1 MALKQIALIL
11 MFLLVC
17 TVQGQRIAIM
27 GAMDEEI
34 ELLKEVLKNK
44 KEIHKNGVTFYTGKL
59 KGQKVVLLKAGIG
72 KVNAGYS
79 TAILIANF
87 KVNALLF
94 TGVAGGLDPNIEP
107 GDIVISDKMI
117 QYDFGELKEG
127 SFVTWPTRNL
137 AKNNERNP
145 LYLNVDPHLLK
156 QSKKVSKQIK
166 LKPLNNRIPTFHIGA
181 IATGDTFVS
190 DPIKA
195 KELYTNFNALATE
208 MEGAAVAQICTMLQ
222 VPFIVIRSCSDN
234 ANTAAHSDY
243 FKFVKV
249 ASVNSAQMVLAIL
262 ENYEETK

>member
-1 MALKQIALIL
+1 
-11 MFLLVC
+11 
-17 TVQGQRIAIM
+17 
-27 GAMDEEI
+27 
-34 ELLKEVLKNK
+34 
-44 KEIHKNGVTFYTGKL
+44 
-59 KGQKVVLLKAGIG
+59 
-72 KVNAGYS
+72 
-79 TAILIANF
+79 
-87 KVNALLF
+87 
-94 TGVAGGLDPNIEP
+94 
-107 GDIVISDKMI
+107 
-117 QYDFGELKEG
+117 
-127 SFVTWPTRNL
+127 
-137 AKNNERNP
+137 P
-145 LYLNVDPHLLK
+145 LYLTVDPNLLE
-156 QSKKVSKQIK
+156 QSKKASEQIK
-166 LKPLNNRIPTFHIGA
+166 LKPLNNRIPSFFIGT